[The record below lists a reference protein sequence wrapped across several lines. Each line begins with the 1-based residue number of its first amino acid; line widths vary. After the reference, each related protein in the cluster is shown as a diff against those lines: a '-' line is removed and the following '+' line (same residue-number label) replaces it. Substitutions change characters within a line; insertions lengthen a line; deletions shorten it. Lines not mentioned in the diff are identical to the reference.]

1 MYLNVAVKVFFYMRL
16 TFTSVNVGGPY
27 KSVEDLERKDGPLLK
42 KREFLQPTA
51 FGLKLHAHQLFPGY
65 QPLANPA
72 GFGLA
77 SLHNCRRQF
86 LKINLSL
93 SAYMHHP
100 VGSVSLGTLI
110 NTWGHVV
117 TYI

>member
-1 MYLNVAVKVFFYMRL
+1 MRL
-16 TFTSVNVGGPY
+16 TLTSVNVGGPY
-27 KSVEDLERKDGPLLK
+27 KSVEDLKKKDGPLLK
-42 KREFLQPTA
+42 KREFLQLTA
-51 FGLKLHAHQLFPGY
+51 FGLKRHAHQLFPGS
-65 QPLANPA
+65 QPLAYPA

-77 SLHNCRRQF
+77 RLHNCRRQF

-93 SAYMHHP
+93 SANMHHP
-100 VGSVSLGTLI
+100 IGSVFLGTLI